1 MLSGNLL
8 MYVNVLN
15 VIALN
20 MRWSFLRDV
29 KNGQYYCKKVED
41 SMNLSC
47 RGVGSYSMP
56 DCLVWNR

>member
-1 MLSGNLL
+1 

-20 MRWSFLRDV
+20 MNWSFLRDV

-47 RGVGSYSMP
+47 RGVGSYPMP